1 MPVVL
6 ASILAQEHAEE
17 VSEAKDLYPAVSE
30 LIVGL
35 LAFFVLFF
43 FTWKWVLPRFRQV
56 LDDRREKIQGE
67 MERAEKERQEAE
79 KLLEQYR
86 EQLAQ
91 ARDEAYRIIE
101 EARSTAD
108 ALRRDL
114 QTKAEEQAQ
123 ATVARAQDEIHAE
136 WDRTFQEL
144 RDQIATIAVELAERV
159 VDKELDT
166 KTHER
171 LIEDYLDEV
180 ARVGGNGSNGASRG
194 SDGA

>member
-6 ASILAQEHAEE
+6 ASILAQEHGEE
-17 VSEAKDLYPAVSE
+17 VSEAKDLYPAAGE

-56 LDDRREKIQGE
+56 LDERRAKIQGE
-67 MERAEKERQEAE
+67 MEKAEKERQDAE

-86 EQLAQ
+86 QQLAQ
-91 ARDEAYRIIE
+91 AREEANRIIE

-123 ATVARAQDEIHAE
+123 ATVARAQDEIRAE
-136 WDRTFQEL
+136 RDRAFQEL
-144 RDQIATIAVELAERV
+144 RAQVGAIAVELAGRV
-159 VDKELDT
+159 VGESLDRDA
-166 KTHER
+166 HQR
-171 LIEDYLDEV
+171 LIDDYLDQV
-180 ARVGGNGSNGASRG
+180 VRSGGNGSKGRRG
-194 SDGA
+194 SDGS

>member
-1 MPVVL
+1 MPFAL
-6 ASILAQEHAEE
+6 ASILAQEHGEE
-17 VSEAKDLYPAVSE
+17 VSEAKDLYPAAGE

-56 LDDRREKIQGE
+56 LDDRRAKIQGE
-67 MERAEKERQEAE
+67 MEKAEGERQEAE

-86 EQLAQ
+86 QQLAQ
-91 ARDEAYRIIE
+91 AREEANRIIE

-123 ATVARAQDEIHAE
+123 ATVARAQDEIRAE
-136 WDRTFQEL
+136 RDRAFQEL
-144 RDQIATIAVELAERV
+144 RDQIAAIAVDLAGRV
-159 VDKELDT
+159 VEKELDSS
-166 KTHER
+166 THER
-171 LIEDYLDEV
+171 LIDGYLDEV
-180 ARVGGNGSNGASRG
+180 ARVGGNGSKRAGRG